1 MSELYIIA
9 SPFGQ
14 FIIYTITFLFVVAV
28 FVVIREIVRFQVTE
42 SEAFN
47 KLTYN
52 FHHEIDWAH
61 PSTMP
66 RSEIYEKLKKDC
78 KTETIACNRLSTIH
92 YLARQHQEVKQ
103 DVLTDTDILE
113 EDARFSTNYLRY
125 ARSAMVILGL
135 LGTLFGFAQSV
146 AFASFIFNEMDTTT
160 VQTLLESYTNASNQM
175 TSMLIP
181 MKSALMTSF
190 WGVLAT
196 VFLSLLLL
204 PLNWIKQQFFAKL
217 EVFTTTQL
225 IPVFNPAKKDFNIGL
240 LIDTVTKNTLAVN
253 DVVSKVETI
262 SNNISKDY
270 ENMSLYS
277 QNMQA
282 STEGFVEAQEMLH
295 GDLKTLTQLVQ
306 SYKEN
311 EEKTGTNHY
320 KIVEALNLHNI
331 TLERI
336 SKKIQ
341 ETEFNVGDWL
351 QEIIQLSKS
360 QQETFKRDVQLLLDL
375 TKQNLNNLQSVLN
388 RFGLNVTKFEK
399 NLDKMSTYLT
409 HFSSTME
416 EVTHQEVEQI
426 KGLAVEMK
434 NLASNLA
441 QIRDSIPSQVD
452 RLTKTLQETNVASNP
467 KYIEKVAMEIA
478 EREIAK
484 RMQVFEREQ
493 AEIEQYQLE
502 MQHEEGERGG
512 IRSALKN
519 MFRGKDE
526 E

>member
-1 MSELYIIA
+1 MTELYNIA

-14 FIIYTITFLFVVAV
+14 FIIYAITFLFVVAV
-28 FVVIREIVRFQVTE
+28 VVVIREIVRFRVTE
-42 SEAFN
+42 KEAFN
-47 KLTYN
+47 KLNYN
-52 FHHEIDWAH
+52 FHHEIDWEH
-61 PSTMP
+61 QSTMP
-66 RSEIYEKLKKDC
+66 RSELYEKLKKDC
-78 KTETIACNRLSTIH
+78 KTESIACNRLSTIY

-146 AFASFIFNEMDTTT
+146 AYASFIFNDMDTST
-160 VQTLLESYTNASNQM
+160 VQTLLESYTAASDQM
-175 TSMLIP
+175 TSMLVP
-181 MKSALMTSF
+181 MKSALLTSF

-204 PLNWIKQQFFAKL
+204 PLNWAKQHFFAKL

-225 IPVFNPAKKDFNIGL
+225 IPVFNPVKKDFNIGL

-253 DVVSKVETI
+253 DVVTKVEQI
-262 SNNISKDY
+262 SNNLARDY
-270 ENMSLYS
+270 ENMSQYS
-277 QNMQA
+277 RSMQA
-282 STEGFVEAQEMLH
+282 STEGFVDAQEMLH

-351 QEIIQLSKS
+351 QQIIQLSKS
-360 QQETFKRDVQLLLDL
+360 QQEAFKRDVQALLEL

-388 RFGLNVTKFEK
+388 RFGLNVGKFEK
-399 NLDKMSTYLT
+399 NLDKMSSYLT

-416 EVTHQEVEQI
+416 EVTHQEVEEI
-426 KGLAVEMK
+426 KSLANEMK
-434 NLASNLA
+434 KLTSNLA

-452 RLTKTLQETNVASNP
+452 KMTRSLQEANVASNP
-467 KYIEKVAMEIA
+467 QYIEKVAMEIA

-484 RMQVFEREQ
+484 RMKAFEREQ
-493 AEIEQYQLE
+493 AEMQQYQLE

-512 IRSALKN
+512 IRSALKSI
-519 MFRGKDE
+519 FKGKE
-526 E
+526 EE

>member
-1 MSELYIIA
+1 MSGLYIIE
-9 SPFGQ
+9 SSFGQ
-14 FIIYTITFLFVVAV
+14 FLIYTITVLFIVAV
-28 FVVIREIVRFQVTE
+28 FVVVREIVRFQVTE
-42 SEAFN
+42 NEAFK
-47 KLTYN
+47 KLNYN
-52 FHHEIDWAH
+52 FHHEIDWTQQA
-61 PSTMP
+61 SLT
-66 RSEIYEKLKKDC
+66 RESLYEILKKDC
-78 KTETIACNRLSTIH
+78 KTESIACNRLSTIY
-92 YLARQHQEVKQ
+92 YLARQAQEVKQ

-146 AFASFIFNEMDTTT
+146 GYASFIFSEINTATI
-160 VQTLLESYTNASNQM
+160 QTLLTSYTDASNQM
-175 TSMLIP
+175 MGMLIP
-181 MKSALMTSF
+181 MKSALLTSF

-217 EVFTTTQL
+217 EVFSTTQL

-240 LIDTVTKNTLAVN
+240 LIDTVTKNTIAVN
-253 DVVSKVETI
+253 EIVTKVEQI
-262 SNNISKDY
+262 STNISKDY
-270 ENMSLYS
+270 EYMSQYS
-277 QNMQA
+277 RSMQA

-295 GDLKTLTQLVQ
+295 GDLQTLTQLVKA
-306 SYKEN
+306 YKEN
-311 EEKTGTNHY
+311 EEKAGESQY
-320 KIVEALNLHNI
+320 KIIEALNLHNI

-351 QEIIQLSKS
+351 QEIIQLSKE
-360 QQETFKRDVQLLLDL
+360 QQRSFKMDVEALVQL

-388 RFGLNVTKFEK
+388 RFGLNVNKFET

-426 KGLAVEMK
+426 KVLAIEMK
-434 NLASNLA
+434 NLGSSLS
-441 QIRDSIPSQVD
+441 QIQANIPQQMD
-452 RLTKTLQETNVASNP
+452 KLTKTLQETNVASNP
-467 KYIEKVAMEIA
+467 KYIEKVAQEIA
-478 EREIAK
+478 DQEIKK
-484 RMQVFEREQ
+484 RMKMFEEERQ
-493 AEIEQYQLE
+493 QIGNYQLE
-502 MQHEEGERGG
+502 AHHDEDQRGG

-519 MFRGKDE
+519 MFNWKDE